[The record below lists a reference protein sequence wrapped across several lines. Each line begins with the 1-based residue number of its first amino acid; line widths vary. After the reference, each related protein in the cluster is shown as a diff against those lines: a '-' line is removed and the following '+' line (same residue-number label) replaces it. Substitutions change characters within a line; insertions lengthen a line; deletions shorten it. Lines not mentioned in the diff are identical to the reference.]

1 VMDMPSRFD
10 TELGDAM
17 TGFQVPGWMPRKQ
30 DNVKLWKQVIA
41 DYMVTPDYDSQ
52 PVEVQHMFDLIWDG
66 LEFSEQRRA
75 MMIAQQ
81 EQAMAADL
89 GMGNAA
95 APQNAPPVPQQ
106 QGLTAEQAAPAA
118 TAPQNQ

>member
-1 VMDMPSRFD
+1 
-10 TELGDAM
+10 
-17 TGFQVPGWMPRKQ
+17 
-30 DNVKLWKQVIA
+30 
-41 DYMVTPDYDSQ
+41 
-52 PVEVQHMFDLIWDG
+52 MFDLIWDG